1 MKAKKI
7 IAVILHI
14 FRRNKTAAKVLGVKF
29 GEGCKFIGNPVSTFG
44 SEPWAVNIGDHVEI
58 TNGVQ
63 IITHDGALWV
73 LRQKDKFKNTDIVKR
88 VSIGNNVF
96 IGVNSVILGGV
107 SIGDNVIIGAG
118 SVVNRD
124 IPDNVVAAGVPAKVI
139 EDIAKYEE
147 KKCLEKSLNTKGMN
161 YKDKQRMWKDC
172 LDELD

>member
-1 MKAKKI
+1 MKIKKI
-7 IAVILHI
+7 IASLLHL
-14 FRRNKTAAKVLGVKF
+14 FRKNTAAAKVLGVKF
-29 GEGCKFIGNPVSTFG
+29 GKGCKFIGNPVSTFG

-73 LRQKDKFKNTDIVKR
+73 LREKERFKKTDIIKPVR
-88 VSIGNNVF
+88 IGDNVF

-107 SIGDNVIIGAG
+107 SIGSNVIIGAG

-124 IPDNVVAAGVPAKVI
+124 IPDNVVAAGIPAKVI

-147 KKCLEKSLNTKGMN
+147 KKSLEKSLNTKGMK
-161 YKDKQRMWKDC
+161 YKDKKRIWKDHIN
-172 LDELD
+172 ELS